1 MSITAKASAM
11 ANEGMSAED
20 IAATLGTTTGVIRVL
35 IDRTDSNGRHLHI
48 RLPDDV
54 YDELLAIAVQ
64 AGCNVKTVTQMMLIE
79 EIRHRDHID
88 EFVQ

>member
-11 ANEGMSAED
+11 ANEGISAED
-20 IAATLGTTTGVIRVL
+20 IAATLGTTPAVIRVL
-35 IDRTDSNGRHLHI
+35 IDRTNSNGRHLHI

-54 YDELLAIAVQ
+54 YNELLAIAVEN
-64 AGCNVKTVTQMMLIE
+64 GFTVKTVAQMMLIE